1 MTFVRALL
9 GCVHFLQLC
18 AYEKLTDCCN
28 SCLRYVSG
36 LTSLLYAVTGF
47 VTGLI
52 EPFRR
57 LFIVVKT
64 LNVLCWKRA
73 FTVYTVP
80 WRLWDLTYTWYTA
93 SCCMLSGCLSLLR
106 SVPYACLAL
115 LCCICSQMQEAA
127 LQLLWFWTPGW
138 IQTICTALAH
148 SWYSTGKK
156 GSGPAPPGTSSFAFG
171 GFVVTKLIKRA
182 LTSSLALLWVAPCAC
197 LALLC
202 HICKQMQEA
211 ALQLL
216 WSWTPGWI
224 QTICTALA
232 HSWYSTGKKGSGP
245 APPRTSSFAFGG
257 FVITTLTKRA
267 LTSSLALLWGAPS
280 ACLAPLGHISSQ
292 MQEAALQLLRFWT
305 PGWIQ
310 TTCTI
315 LAHLWHSTGK
325 EGPAAAPSGTA
336 SFAFGGFG
344 ITTLI
349 KKALTSS
356 LALLWGAPCA
366 CLALLCQI
374 YSQMQK
380 AALQLL
386 WSWTPGWIQTTCT
399 ILAHLWHSTGKEG
412 PAAAPSGTAS
422 FAFCGYIVTILVK
435 RAKTCPSGVPP
446 SPRGAVVAPEV
457 ALDMHPAPARE
468 MHCDDSSSDQH
479 KRGVPDTE
487 STDSDDSQEA
497 TKVGFAPVILC

>member
-9 GCVHFLQLC
+9 ACVHFLQLC

-28 SCLRYVSG
+28 SCLRFVSG

-106 SVPYACLAL
+106 SIPYACLAL

-127 LQLLWFWTPGW
+127 LQLLWF
-138 IQTICTALAH
+138 
-148 SWYSTGKK
+148 
-156 GSGPAPPGTSSFAFG
+156 
-171 GFVVTKLIKRA
+171 
-182 LTSSLALLWVAPCAC
+182 
-197 LALLC
+197 
-202 HICKQMQEA
+202 
-211 ALQLL
+211 
-216 WSWTPGWI
+216 WTPGWI

>member
-1 MTFVRALL
+1 
-9 GCVHFLQLC
+9 
-18 AYEKLTDCCN
+18 
-28 SCLRYVSG
+28 
-36 LTSLLYAVTGF
+36 
-47 VTGLI
+47 
-52 EPFRR
+52 
-57 LFIVVKT
+57 VKT

-106 SVPYACLAL
+106 SIPYACLAL

-127 LQLLWFWTPGW
+127 LQLLWF
-138 IQTICTALAH
+138 
-148 SWYSTGKK
+148 
-156 GSGPAPPGTSSFAFG
+156 
-171 GFVVTKLIKRA
+171 
-182 LTSSLALLWVAPCAC
+182 
-197 LALLC
+197 
-202 HICKQMQEA
+202 
-211 ALQLL
+211 
-216 WSWTPGWI
+216 WTPGWI

-336 SFAFGGFG
+336 SFAF
-344 ITTLI
+344 
-349 KKALTSS
+349 
-356 LALLWGAPCA
+356 
-366 CLALLCQI
+366 
-374 YSQMQK
+374 
-380 AALQLL
+380 
-386 WSWTPGWIQTTCT
+386 
-399 ILAHLWHSTGKEG
+399 
-412 PAAAPSGTAS
+412 
-422 FAFCGYIVTILVK
+422 CGYIVTILVK

-497 TKVGFAPVILC
+497 TKVGFAPVLLC